1 MTSEHHDK
9 PAARPQELA
18 EGRWL
23 WRRLYVYAA
32 SLALWLLLRLAVS
45 PVAAAGIC
53 YVLGVAA
60 SYFLNRRWTFA
71 STDTHLRDMAKFL
84 CAYGLGLAS
93 TMLTISLLL
102 RILPPASAQ
111 LLNIAITAVV
121 IYGCLRMLRFGS
133 ERPEHA
139 H

>member
-1 MTSEHHDK
+1 MM
-9 PAARPQELA
+9 ARLLPEL
-18 EGRWL
+18 
-23 WRRLYVYAA
+23 RRFSRYGIVGLGTNLSLY
-32 SLALWLLLRLAVS
+32 LLFLLLLRLAVS

-60 SYFLNRRWTFA
+60 SYLLNRRWTFA
-71 STDTHLRDMAKFL
+71 STDTHLRDLAKFL

-102 RILPPASAQ
+102 RILPPAWAQ